1 MKLDLNSSSIVAI
14 LIQQSDSVL
23 ALLEFSLH
31 WKINFICQLNIRGGV
46 QIDVQLYGPW
56 CPIGNI

>member
-1 MKLDLNSSSIVAI
+1 MKLDVNSSSIVAI

-31 WKINFICQLNIRGGV
+31 RKNNFICQLNIRGGV
-46 QIDVQLYGPW
+46 QIGVQLYGPW
-56 CPIGNI
+56 SLGVQ

>member
-14 LIQQSDSVL
+14 LIQQPDSVL

-31 WKINFICQLNIRGGV
+31 RKK
-46 QIDVQLYGPW
+46 
-56 CPIGNI
+56 